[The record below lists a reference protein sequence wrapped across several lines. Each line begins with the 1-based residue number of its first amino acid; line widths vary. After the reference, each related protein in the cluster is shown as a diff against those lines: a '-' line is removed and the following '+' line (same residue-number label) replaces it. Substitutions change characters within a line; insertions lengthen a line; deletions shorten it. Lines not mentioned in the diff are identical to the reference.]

1 MRRSSWEAP
10 PAVALRLVLDVDKP
24 QKRTALLSAPLMG
37 AEQASSLSRTARS
50 VRDFALTGH
59 WKPLPGSW
67 VWRRVELLKPF
78 ETIFRFVAVFATK
91 PFKNVTRT
99 LYLG

>member
-1 MRRSSWEAP
+1 MRRPTWEAP
-10 PAVALRLVLDVDKP
+10 PPVELRLELDVDLSE
-24 QKRTALLSAPLMG
+24 KRTALLSAPLMG
-37 AEQASSLSRTARS
+37 AEQGSSPSRTARS

-59 WKPLPGSW
+59 WKSLPGSW
-67 VWRRVELLKPF
+67 VWRRVEVLKPF